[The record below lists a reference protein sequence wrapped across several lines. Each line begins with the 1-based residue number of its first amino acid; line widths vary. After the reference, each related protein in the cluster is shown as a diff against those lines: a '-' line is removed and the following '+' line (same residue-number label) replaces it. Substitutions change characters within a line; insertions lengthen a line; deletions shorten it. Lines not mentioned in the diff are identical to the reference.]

1 MTHRAHIHTD
11 SVKCH
16 QRSRKLAKMI
26 KSHRHRCWGR
36 TQGWKIDI
44 LEKILFKLHL
54 KKKHLLKKRQRC
66 SLGCGASK
74 SVSTFKSVV
83 IQ

>member
-36 TQGWKIDI
+36 TQGWKMDI
-44 LEKILFKLHL
+44 LEKILFNSIW
-54 KKKHLLKKRQRC
+54 KKKHLLKKDSDAVWDVVLVKVFQR
-66 SLGCGASK
+66 SSPW
-74 SVSTFKSVV
+74 
-83 IQ
+83 